1 MVGSF
6 ANDTITRIRPGVK
19 SVRGSNVP
27 DWGQA
32 FSLDI
37 AGCSVQP
44 AGTTLSQDGR
54 VLGIMDG
61 MTCYCPYDA
70 DVCEGDRIRYDGQIY
85 EINGT
90 PRKWKSPTG
99 NRSHLQLNLE
109 RWKG

>member
-6 ANDTITRIRPGVK
+6 ANDTITVLRPEYK
-19 SVRGSNVP
+19 SVRGSDIP
-27 DWGQA
+27 DWDRVSS
-32 FSLDI
+32 FEI

-44 AGTTLSQDGR
+44 AGTSLSQDGR
-54 VLGIMDG
+54 VLGLMDG

-70 DVCEGDRIRYDGQIY
+70 DIKDGDRIQVEGLIY
-85 EINGT
+85 TINGV

-99 NRSHLQLNLE
+99 NRSSTQLNLE

>member
-6 ANDTITRIRPGVK
+6 ANDTITRLRPGVT
-19 SVRGSNVP
+19 STRGSDVT
-27 DWGQA
+27 DWDHV
-32 FSLDI
+32 SCLDI

-44 AGTTLSQDGR
+44 ASTTLSQDGR

-70 DVCEGDRIRYDGQIY
+70 DVQEGDRIRFDGLVY
-85 EINGT
+85 VVNGA
-90 PRKWKSPTG
+90 PRKWKSPAG
-99 NRSHLQLNLE
+99 NRSHMQLNLE